1 MNIQFKR
8 FKPQQYIGLFL
19 AFIISI
25 GTTSIP
31 VSADTPDNV
40 TPIITTPTSYSN
52 MKADEDYVISITAE
66 DNVGI
71 KDVKINYS
79 AGDSQIE
86 AYMTKNPINGRY
98 EYKVP
103 SAHIPEAGLL
113 FSSTIF
119 ATDLAGLV
127 TKVRFPPIYVV
138 GDIIGFTTDLSP
150 IYASDDPNEST
161 APAHNYS
168 EESTMFGGQYTTL
181 DEQARQISLNG
192 SVDHAHLTP
201 PPSPNDADFGENS
214 IIYTIKDVLSFK
226 NDTKDVVVIGYIAY
240 FATEYANPVIQSVID
255 GTTYWLYINGSVPS
269 DYKIGD
275 RVKLKGTYS
284 IDYRGVPMLRAVTA
298 RAKID
303 SAKPMAPE
311 TVTVEYLK
319 KNGLNLIGQF
329 VKIKGVTLGT
339 YVASGITEI
348 KDATGSM
355 DIYRAAPYPTLVSK
369 NDVVDLYAMVTCQ
382 GSTVQLL
389 TGTKEAN
396 GYNVYNPIT
405 NTSTSLPFTSYN
417 NEDEDK
423 DNHEVTVTDTEPP
436 SIVLLDHY
444 QNAEVSQDY
453 YVPVTVNENNDIHDV
468 AITYTIGENTIS
480 NQKMIKNSH
489 TGYYEYHIPSTRFS
503 TVSNFTFTITA
514 TDMVGLKTV
523 SKPTTVMINKDVKIT
538 ALSPAPNSSAPF
550 NPPLVAVTFMNA
562 GSSPKVTYT
571 LKNDTK
577 TLFTDKDVHTV
588 PLGSVAID
596 NFDAL
601 PAGHY
606 TAIIKIVRTED
617 GNTLVK
623 EWQFTVTE

>member
-1 MNIQFKR
+1 MNIKFKR
-8 FKPQQYIGLFL
+8 FKTQKYMGLLL

-25 GTTSIP
+25 GTTIIP
-31 VSADTPDNV
+31 VSAATTDNL
-40 TPIITTPTSYSN
+40 TPIVATPNYISH
-52 MKADEDYVISITAE
+52 MKSGQDYVISITAE
-66 DNVGI
+66 DNIGI

-79 AGDSQIE
+79 VGGSQIE

-98 EYKVP
+98 EYNVP
-103 SAHIPEAGLL
+103 SAHIPEAGLS

-127 TKVRFPPIYVV
+127 TKVSFAPIYVA

-150 IYASDDPNEST
+150 IYASDNPNEST
-161 APAHNYS
+161 DPPRNYFD
-168 EESTMFGGQYTTL
+168 ESTMFGGQYTTL

-226 NDTKDVVVIGYIAY
+226 NDTKDVVVIGNIAY
-240 FATEYANPVIQSVID
+240 FATECANPVIQSVID

-275 RVKLKGTYS
+275 QVKLKGIYS

-298 RAKID
+298 RAKIS

-311 TVTVEYLK
+311 IVTIAYLK
-319 KNGLNLIGQF
+319 KNGLNMIGRF

-355 DIYRAAPYPTLVSK
+355 NIYKAASYPTFVSK
-369 NDVVDLYAMVTCQ
+369 NDVVDLYAMVTCH

-396 GYNVYNPIT
+396 GYNVYDPIT
-405 NTSTSLPFTSYN
+405 NTSLPFMSYN
-417 NEDEDK
+417 YEDESK
-423 DNHEVTVTDTEPP
+423 DNHDVTVTNTEPP

-444 QNAEVSQDY
+444 PNAEVGQNY

-480 NQKMIKNSH
+480 NQKMIKDSY
-489 TGYYEYHIPSTRFS
+489 TGYYEYYIPNTPFS

-514 TDMVGLKTV
+514 TDIVGLKTV
-523 SKPTTVMINKDVKIT
+523 SKPTTVTINKNPKIT
-538 ALSPAPNSSAPF
+538 AVSPAPNSSAPF
-550 NPPLVAVTFMNA
+550 NPPLIAVTFMNA

-577 TLFTDKDVHTV
+577 TLFTDKEVHTI
-588 PLGSVAID
+588 PLSSVAID

-617 GNTLVK
+617 GNTLVE